1 LQPILAIQSDF
12 FAALLTGSM
21 KESSQRNVEI
31 REVEVSRATSAA
43 AGLGFV
49 QHALY

>member
-31 REVEVSRATSAA
+31 REVEVSRATSAP
-43 AGLGFV
+43 GLGFV